1 MKIVLL
7 QNVKNIGQAGDIK
20 EVAEGYARNFLI
32 PRKMAETAT
41 AEAIKKA
48 EIIRATRETEEKTH
62 ISKLQK
68 LAEKTNGQKIVI
80 KVKAKAEKLF
90 GSVTAKDI
98 ANELKNRHLEIDEKY
113 IILEEPIKQTGSY
126 KINIDFG
133 RQIKSQIEITVEGI
147 K

>member
-1 MKIVLL
+1 MKVILL
-7 QNVKNIGQAGDIK
+7 QKVPGLGDIDEVK
-20 EVAEGYARNFLI
+20 DVAEGYARNFLI

-48 EIIRATRETEEKTH
+48 ETIRAARENEEKTH